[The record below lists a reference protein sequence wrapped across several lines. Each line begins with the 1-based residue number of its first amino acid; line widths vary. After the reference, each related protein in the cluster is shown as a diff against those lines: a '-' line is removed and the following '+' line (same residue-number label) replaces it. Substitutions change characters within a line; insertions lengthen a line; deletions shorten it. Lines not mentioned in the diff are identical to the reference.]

1 MAKKKIILRAPEP
14 KISPRFQKEL
24 NQEQLQAVIHKSGAA
39 IVIAGAGSGKTRM
52 LTYRVAFLI
61 QNNTPA
67 SAIILVTFT
76 KKAAQEMISRVQGLV
91 GSEIK
96 GLKAGTFHHLAN
108 LTLRRYGKLLKIDPN
123 FTIMDPGDQK
133 HFMKYIL
140 GQRFD
145 PDERRRFPKP
155 TQILDMHSKTIN
167 LGKNLS
173 EILSTFYPAYLD
185 QLVDINDTL
194 SIFTKQK
201 KANNT
206 LDFDDLLVFFLKFIR
221 NKKIA
226 TKYLS
231 SIHHVLV
238 DEYQDMNAIQAEIVE
253 HLGKRA
259 KSITIVGDDAQA
271 IYKFRGGDF
280 HHMLNFPK
288 IFQNCQKYK
297 LETNYR
303 STPEILNLAN
313 ASISNNQ
320 VGFKKELRTTRKN
333 GDLPMMIPC
342 TDLYQEAQL
351 ICQQVLQHRDEGIPL
366 HEQAVLFRAHY
377 HTMNL
382 EQELVR
388 QNIPYLMR
396 AGVRFFEQAHIK
408 DLVSYLAVL
417 VNPTDRIQ
425 WIRIFSM
432 HDGVSDSG
440 AGKII
445 TELSRQPQ
453 VLTNFVFCNL
463 AKVMQGKRLRKAG
476 LENLKKLQQFFKI
489 AAFQPGTRER
499 LSEEQLP
506 NLPQMIEKVRQ
517 YIKPMFPTRYPK
529 NHEDRLRDLREL
541 MNFGAKYNSISAFL
555 ADILTQYNLQGET
568 ILDGD
573 QTNEESPLVLSTIHQ
588 AKGLEWKVVYIISLV
603 DGRLPSARAIGDE
616 AEIEEERRLFYV
628 ACTRAKDVLYL
639 TYPEIIQRFDRDQIS
654 GPSRFLEEIEKDKV
668 FEEVEL
674 EAE

>member
-1 MAKKKIILRAPEP
+1 MAKKKITLRIPEP
-14 KISPRFQKEL
+14 SVSPRFQKEL
-24 NQEQLQAVIHKSGAA
+24 NPEQLQAVLHKSGPA

-52 LTYRVAFLI
+52 LTYRVAYLI

-76 KKAAQEMISRVQGLV
+76 KKAAQEMLARVQGLV

-108 LTLRRYGKLLKIDPN
+108 MTLRRYGKLLKIDPN

-145 PDERRRFPKP
+145 PEERRRFPKP
-155 TQILDMHSKTIN
+155 TQILGMHSKTIN
-167 LGKNLS
+167 LGIPLSKVLS
-173 EILSTFYPAYLD
+173 EYYPAFLD
-185 QLVDINDTL
+185 QIVDITDTL
-194 SIFTKQK
+194 SVFTKQK
-201 KANNT
+201 KVNNT
-206 LDFDDLLVFFLKFIR
+206 MDFDDLLVNFLKFIR
-221 NKKIA
+221 NKKVA
-226 TKYLS
+226 AKYLEC
-231 SIHHVLV
+231 IRHVLV

-253 HLGKRA
+253 LLGKNA

-280 HHMLNFPK
+280 QHMLNFPK
-288 IFQNCQKYK
+288 IFPNCQTYK

-303 STPEILNLAN
+303 STPEILKLAN
-313 ASISNNQ
+313 ASIAKNH
-320 VGFKKELRTTRKN
+320 VGFKKELRTTRKSGN
-333 GDLPMMIPC
+333 LPMMIPC

-366 HEQAVLFRAHY
+366 NEQAVLFRAHY

-388 QNIPYLMR
+388 QNIPYIMR

-408 DLVSYLAVL
+408 DLVSYLAVM

-425 WIRIFSM
+425 WIRILSM
-432 HDGVSDSG
+432 HEGVSDSG

-445 TELSRQPQ
+445 TTISKQTQ
-453 VLTNFVFCNL
+453 VLTNFVYCNL
-463 AKVMQGKRLRKAG
+463 AREMQGKRLRKAG
-476 LENLKKLQQFFKI
+476 LENLKQLQQFFRKL
-489 AAFQPGTRER
+489 AFQSGTKQRYTED
-499 LSEEQLP
+499 QLP
-506 NLPQMIEKVRQ
+506 NLPQMIEKVTQ
-517 YIKPMFPTRYPK
+517 YLKPMFPTRYPK
-529 NHEDRLRDLREL
+529 NYEDRLRDLREL
-541 MNFGAKYNSISAFL
+541 MNFGAKYNTITAFL

-568 ILDGD
+568 IEDGD
-573 QTNEESPLVLSTIHQ
+573 RTIEEAPLVLSTIHQ
-588 AKGLEWKVVYIISLV
+588 AKGLEWKVVYIISLL

-639 TYPEIIQRFDRDQIS
+639 TYPEIVQRFDRDQIS
-654 GPSRFLEEIEKDKV
+654 GPSRFLEEIEKEKV
-668 FEEVEL
+668 FEEV
-674 EAE
+674 

>member
-1 MAKKKIILRAPEP
+1 MAKKKITLRIPEP
-14 KISPRFQKEL
+14 SVSPRFQKEL
-24 NQEQLQAVIHKSGAA
+24 NPEQLAAVLHKSGPA

-52 LTYRVAFLI
+52 LTYRVAYLI
-61 QNNTPA
+61 ENNTPA

-76 KKAAQEMISRVQGLV
+76 KKAAQEMENRVQGLV

-108 LTLRRYGKLLKIDPN
+108 ITLRRYGKLLHFDPN

-145 PDERRRFPKP
+145 PEERRRFPKP
-155 TQILDMHSKTIN
+155 TQVLDMHSKTIN
-167 LGKNLS
+167 LGKPLS
-173 EILSTFYPAYLD
+173 EILSVYYPAYLD
-185 QLVDINDTL
+185 QIVDITDTI

-206 LDFDDLLVFFLKFIR
+206 MDFDDLLVFFLKFIR
-221 NKKIA
+221 NEKIA
-226 TKYLS
+226 AKYLD

-238 DEYQDMNAIQAEIVE
+238 DEYQDMNAIQADIVE
-253 HLGKRA
+253 HLGKHA

-280 HHMLNFPK
+280 NHMLNFPK
-288 IFQNCQKYK
+288 VFENCQTYK

-303 STPEILNLAN
+303 STPEILKLAN
-313 ASISNNQ
+313 ASIRKNQ
-320 VGFKKELRTTRKN
+320 VGFKKELRTTRESGN
-333 GDLPMMIPC
+333 LPMMIPC
-342 TDLYQEAQL
+342 TNLYQEAQL
-351 ICQQVLQHRDEGIPL
+351 ICQQVLQHREEDIHL

-377 HTMNL
+377 HTMEL

-388 QNIPYLMR
+388 QKIPYVIR

-408 DLVSYLAVL
+408 DLVAYLAVL

-432 HDGVSDSG
+432 HEGVSDSG
-440 AGKII
+440 ASKII
-445 TELSRQPQ
+445 TILSQQPQ
-453 VLTNFVFCNL
+453 VLTNFVYCNL
-463 AKVMQGKRLRKAG
+463 VQEMQGSRLRQAG
-476 LENLKKLQQFFKI
+476 LENLTQLQQFFKQL
-489 AAFQPGTRER
+489 AFHPGTKQR
-499 LSEEQLP
+499 LSEEELP
-506 NLPQMIEKVRQ
+506 NLPQMIEKVSQ
-517 YIKPMFPTRYPK
+517 YLKPMFPARYPK
-529 NHEDRLRDLREL
+529 NYEDRLRDLREL
-541 MNFGAKYNSISAFL
+541 MNFGAKYNSITAFL

-568 ILDGD
+568 ILEGD
-573 QTNEESPLVLSTIHQ
+573 QTLEESPLVLSTIHQ

-639 TYPEIIQRFDRDQIS
+639 TYPEIVQRFDRDQIS
-654 GPSRFLEEIEKDKV
+654 GPSRFLEEIEKEKV
-668 FEEVEL
+668 FEEVEV
-674 EAE
+674 EEE